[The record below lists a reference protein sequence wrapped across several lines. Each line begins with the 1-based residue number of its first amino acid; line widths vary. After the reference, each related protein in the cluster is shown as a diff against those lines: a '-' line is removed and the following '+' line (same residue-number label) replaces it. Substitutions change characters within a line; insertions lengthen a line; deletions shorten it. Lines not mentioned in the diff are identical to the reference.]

1 MAIENE
7 KKEIVEHVGDQVIT
21 ETVKAEIVDM
31 YFDCVTT
38 IKMEKDKEREE
49 IKQKAK
55 KIEVKL
61 GDKLLQ
67 NFSQFFSKTPTF
79 KKGQSQDISPSVKAD
94 NKQGLKIDNLKK
106 DNRAKSV
113 SQVLPGAKNDNF
125 GEVTAFSTDDPPKE
139 LKVDLKS
146 ASQDEEVKYSTNFD
160 QADINVKHSAFNTI
174 FNKSAPTK

>member
-79 KKGQSQDISPSVKAD
+79 KKGQSQDISPSV
-94 NKQGLKIDNLKK
+94 
-106 DNRAKSV
+106 
-113 SQVLPGAKNDNF
+113 
-125 GEVTAFSTDDPPKE
+125 
-139 LKVDLKS
+139 
-146 ASQDEEVKYSTNFD
+146 
-160 QADINVKHSAFNTI
+160 
-174 FNKSAPTK
+174 